1 MSHFSPFLFYSEI
14 LVEERRE
21 RDESMWRENRRVQAV
36 SWGSSGSGN
45 GEDLP
50 PPKPSR
56 TPATYVGIGGG
67 VQPATSPTAESLPGP
82 TTYLV
87 APNSEVLAQLMRD
100 NENRADAGMYT
111 APASAFNTFTVE
123 FSHASS
129 SSNPASP
136 QHKSKTKGRKQQH
149 QPVYANIMMADEAAA
164 NCGPAPVKD
173 VRIAWSRHL
182 VCMVLVDFHSPKK
195 CPHCMAF
202 TSWIF
207 SYSLYFGFELPT
219 ARIVIIIYLLFIFGL
234 FLVLLVAYLYF
245 SLIENWA

>member
-1 MSHFSPFLFYSEI
+1 MLYNHQLLDHPYLISEI

-21 RDESMWRENRRVQAV
+21 RDESMWRENRRIQAV

-45 GEDLP
+45 GEDLA

-56 TPATYVGIGGG
+56 VPAAYASVGGA
-67 VQPATSPTAESLPGP
+67 VASSSSHDVHLPSGP

-123 FSHASS
+123 FTNS

-136 QHKSKTKGRKQQH
+136 QHKNKNKGRKQ
-149 QPVYANIMMADEAAA
+149 QPVYANIMTADSAAA
-164 NCGPAPVKD
+164 AAASCSAPVKD
-173 VRIAWSRHL
+173 VRIA
-182 VCMVLVDFHSPKK
+182 
-195 CPHCMAF
+195 
-202 TSWIF
+202 
-207 SYSLYFGFELPT
+207 
-219 ARIVIIIYLLFIFGL
+219 
-234 FLVLLVAYLYF
+234 
-245 SLIENWA
+245 